1 MWCEFTIRMARCN
14 LIIGEIGE
22 TAHPL
27 SLKCLGNLEIASKHN
42 HMSKES
48 KTTEQTVNNFKMY
61 GHLPY
66 AIWGS
71 CGYINVEGVFLQV

>member
-1 MWCEFTIRMARCN
+1 MK
-14 LIIGEIGE
+14 
-22 TAHPL
+22 
-27 SLKCLGNLEIASKHN
+27 LKCLGNLEIASMQN

-71 CGYINVEGVFLQV
+71 CGYINVEGG